1 MRAEEKNILYR
12 ANLTSTP
19 IWLVAMTLEY
29 FIFDLAGH
37 SPWWTAWLVACYGG
51 VALRMGSS
59 WIGLKRK
66 TALVHRLM
74 ISSLVL
80 CGSLFALPVL
90 FVHPLSDPHM
100 MFLIALVLSIATSGA
115 HTLAL
120 SRIGLLVWV
129 VPSFGS
135 FIFRMAAMSPDL
147 YPAYTT
153 DLRVA
158 MIIGCVLY
166 GSLLILLGLGSARR
180 IRHTLDLQESLKQAN
195 RENRRRAREAE
206 AATSAKSD
214 FLAMM
219 SHEIRTPLNGVLGMA
234 QALSQEQLGERQ
246 REQVET
252 IIDSGK
258 SLMGILNDVLDISK
272 IEAGK
277 MEIDLAHGDL
287 HQVLGSVHSL
297 FQPIARERKIGLTL
311 TLEDTLPQHAR
322 FDPVR
327 VRQCLTNLMS
337 NAVKFTREG
346 EVAITAWAEP
356 ATPGQR
362 LSEGAEAIVKVQVRD
377 TGIGMDAATLERL
390 FKTFSQAD
398 GSTTRNFGGT
408 GLGLAISRRLSRM
421 MGGDIMV
428 ESTPGEGSV
437 FTLIFTATIEEAAND
452 AEDTQAETESTGSDS
467 LRVLV
472 VDDIAVNRQVV
483 RVFLEPAGYSV
494 TEAADGA
501 AALECLESDSF
512 DVVLLDIHMPVM
524 DGYETIARIRD
535 SDAPWADIPVIALT
549 ADAMAG
555 DREKLLSCGMNAYVS
570 KPIDRR
576 DLLRQLSASSGRLP
590 GRRQLAA
597 SEA

>member
-12 ANLTSTP
+12 ANLTSAP

-37 SPWWTAWLVACYGG
+37 SAWWTGWLAACYGG
-51 VALRMGSS
+51 VAMRMGTSLM
-59 WIGLKRK
+59 GLKRK

-74 ISSLVL
+74 IASLVL

-135 FIFRMAAMSPDL
+135 FIFRMATMSPAL
-147 YPAYTT
+147 YPDYTN
-153 DLRVA
+153 DLRAA

-234 QALSQEQLGERQ
+234 QALSQEKLGDRQ
-246 REQVET
+246 RDQVET

-277 MEIDLAHGDL
+277 MEIDRAHGDL
-287 HQVLGSVHSL
+287 HQTLGSVHSL
-297 FQPIARERKIGLTL
+297 FVPIAGERKIGLTL
-311 TLEDTLPQHAR
+311 TLEDSLPRHAS

-356 ATPGQR
+356 AVPGLR
-362 LSEGAEAIVKVQVRD
+362 LGEGAEAIVKVEVRD
-377 TGIGMDAATLERL
+377 TGIGMDEATLDRL

-408 GLGLAISRRLSRM
+408 GLGLAISRRLARM
-421 MGGDIMV
+421 MGGDITAA
-428 ESTPGEGSV
+428 STPAEGSV
-437 FTLIFTATIEEAAND
+437 FTLTFTAIVEAAASD
-452 AEDTQAETESTGSDS
+452 PDETQAEPDAAANKS

-483 RVFLEPAGYSV
+483 RVFIEPAGYNV
-494 TEAADGA
+494 TEAGDGA
-501 AALECLESDSF
+501 AALECLASDSF
-512 DVVLLDIHMPVM
+512 DAVLLDIHMPVM
-524 DGYETIARIRD
+524 DGYETISRIRA
-535 SDAPWADIPVIALT
+535 SGAPWADIPVIALT

-555 DREKLLSCGMNAYVS
+555 DREKLLARGMDAYVS

-576 DLLRQLSASSGRLP
+576 DLLRQLAAMQMKQPERRLT
-590 GRRQLAA
+590 GTIA
-597 SEA
+597 